1 MNSLTKREN
10 FWIMVLA
17 GFCTMPLILI
27 AVVYPTVLMLKL
39 IISTAFGLETHKPT
53 TAHKT
58 PTTIE
63 EVIKQ
68 DKGKASDCLY

>member
-1 MNSLTKREN
+1 MKPLYERDN
-10 FWIMVLA
+10 FW
-17 GFCTMPLILI
+17 PILI
-27 AVVYPTVLMLKL
+27 GFLTLPLTLALVIYPTVFLLKL

-63 EVIKQ
+63 DTIKQ
-68 DKGKASDCLY
+68 DKGKANDCLY